1 MSHLV
6 VHLVLALHLL
16 VEKGLDVLLPARTMG
31 SSSGGGGGGGGEAAE
46 SGCLSA
52 PVAVR

>member
-6 VHLVLALHLL
+6 VHLVLALHLI

-31 SSSGGGGGGGGEAAE
+31 SSSGGGGGGGEAAE

>member
-1 MSHLV
+1 MSQLV

-31 SSSGGGGGGGGEAAE
+31 SSSGGGGGGGEAAE

>member
-31 SSSGGGGGGGGEAAE
+31 SSSGGGGGSGEAAE

-52 PVAVR
+52 PVAMR

>member
-16 VEKGLDVLLPARTMG
+16 VEKGLDVLLPARTIG
-31 SSSGGGGGGGGEAAE
+31 SSSGGGGGGGEAAE

>member
-31 SSSGGGGGGGGEAAE
+31 SSSGGGGGGGEAAE

>member
-1 MSHLV
+1 VSHLV

-31 SSSGGGGGGGGEAAE
+31 SSSGGGGGEAAE